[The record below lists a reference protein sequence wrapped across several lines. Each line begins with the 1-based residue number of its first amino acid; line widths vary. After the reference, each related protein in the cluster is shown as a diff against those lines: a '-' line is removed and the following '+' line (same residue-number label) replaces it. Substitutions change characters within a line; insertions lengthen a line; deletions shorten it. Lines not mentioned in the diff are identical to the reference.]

1 METFKL
7 DEQTIIERIVL
18 KVKDLTRQIAF
29 YEHVV
34 GLKLIKRT
42 PTIAFLGIENQILI
56 EMRKV
61 AEKEQ
66 PSQGTGL
73 FHFALLLPSR
83 EDFATKLFHILQN
96 KSPIDSPEEQTKRLP
111 HFDKVIPISRLD
123 SASDHGYN
131 ESFYLYDLEGNG
143 IEIYADR
150 PQEQWGNYERGI
162 NEPLNFKEL
171 APLANF
177 STDGCLPIGT
187 KIGHVH
193 LRLDRLEECVDF
205 YTDILGF
212 ELKELDE
219 HVFFVSCNDYH
230 HQLAGNIW
238 SGSDI
243 THPIPMHTGLH
254 HIELAL
260 PTDEALQ
267 EVRHHVK
274 QFILMQEAT
283 NGFFVKDPSGNVI
296 LLKVKEFD
304 K

>member
-7 DEQTIIERIVL
+7 DEQTIIERVVL

-29 YEHVV
+29 YERVV
-34 GLKLIKRT
+34 GLKCIKRT
-42 PTIAFLGIENQILI
+42 QEEAFLGIDNHILI

-66 PSQGTGL
+66 PSKGTGL

-83 EDFATKLFHILQN
+83 EAFATKFFHILQN
-96 KSPIDSPEEQTKRLP
+96 KEPIDSPEEQVKVLP
-111 HFDKVIPISRLD
+111 HFDKIIPISRLD

-131 ESFYLYDLEGNG
+131 ESFYIHDLEGNG

-150 PQEQWGNYERGI
+150 PQIQWGNHERGV
-162 NEPLNFKEL
+162 NHPLNFKEL
-171 APLANF
+171 APLADF
-177 STDGCLPIGT
+177 TTDGGLPLGT
-187 KIGHVH
+187 VIGHVH
-193 LRLDRLEECVDF
+193 LRLDRMEECVDF

-212 ELKELDE
+212 ELKELEE
-219 HVFFVSCNDYH
+219 HVFFVSSSDYH

-243 THPIPMHTGLH
+243 THPVAMHTGLH
-254 HIELAL
+254 HIVLAL
-260 PTDEALQ
+260 PTENALQ
-267 EVRHHVK
+267 KAKDHIK

-296 LLKVKEFD
+296 LLKVKEIM
-304 K
+304 